1 MQDIQPQIIQ
11 LKRPGILVQAARFRF
26 DEFH

>member
-11 LKRPGILVQAARFRF
+11 LKRPGILVQAARFGF